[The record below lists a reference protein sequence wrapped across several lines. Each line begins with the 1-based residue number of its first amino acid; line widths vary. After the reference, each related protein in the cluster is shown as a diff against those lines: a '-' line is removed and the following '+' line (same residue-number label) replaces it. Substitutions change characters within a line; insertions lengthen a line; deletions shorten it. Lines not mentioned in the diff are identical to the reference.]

1 MRKILNANPGMHA
14 ASRRL
19 TIDRRA
25 MAHRSGRCRRERG
38 VVLVIT
44 LILVVIL
51 SLLGT
56 FAIRNATQTERSI
69 NGIRSAEVAREAAE
83 TALRFCEQV
92 AIFDGDGKD
101 YTEYG
106 ATDARGRIVATTI
119 GSEVDTT
126 AAWRT
131 EANWMDSSANVIEVP
146 IAYFKKDIGSNTAAS
161 QLRIRPRCLIQRIDS
176 TSTPKLTGYLITARG
191 FANNA
196 NFSGTTGKSTQG
208 AESWMQSVLTRGS

>member
-1 MRKILNANPGMHA
+1 MSNSVHH
-14 ASRRL
+14 
-19 TIDRRA
+19 
-25 MAHRSGRCRRERG
+25 HRGQAQRG
-38 VVLVIT
+38 VVLIIT

-106 ATDARGRIVATTI
+106 QTGLRAKIIGTTI
-119 GSEVDTT
+119 ASESDGQ

-131 EANWMDSSANVIEVP
+131 EANWVDGSNVITVP
-146 IAYFKKDIGSNTAAS
+146 TAYYKKDIAGNTEAA
-161 QLRIRPRCLIQRIDS
+161 QLQIAPRCLIQKIET
-176 TSTPKLTGYLITARG
+176 TSTPKLTGYLITGRG

-196 NFSGTTGKSTQG
+196 NFTSSTGKTNRG